1 MPEHTPASR
10 SSVMDLMALRSVTE
24 LPVTR
29 RHVLDPEVLR
39 TVAAVDRVGDLT
51 RFNVA
56 EVPELAQISAPEE
69 LLAPDERGWALGHAL
84 SLAVEH
90 GQRLWLS
97 EVPRERLGLLR
108 NVLGEHL
115 VHIASLEAPDGDVLR
130 SRLVVMSPRM
140 SKGLEFDVVVLVDP
154 AVVGRTSPGDLYVA
168 MTRPTRRLR
177 MVSRTAAPG
186 TARPA
191 RSTSAAAGV

>member
-56 EVPELAQISAPEE
+56 EVPELARSP
-69 LLAPDERGWALGHAL
+69 P
-84 SLAVEH
+84 
-90 GQRLWLS
+90 
-97 EVPRERLGLLR
+97 PR
-108 NVLGEHL
+108 
-115 VHIASLEAPDGDVLR
+115 SCW
-130 SRLVVMSPRM
+130 
-140 SKGLEFDVVVLVDP
+140 
-154 AVVGRTSPGDLYVA
+154 
-168 MTRPTRRLR
+168 RPTSA
-177 MVSRTAAPG
+177 VGPWG
-186 TARPA
+186 TRYPWPW
-191 RSTSAAAGV
+191 STGSACG

>member
-1 MPEHTPASR
+1 MHTTGTHSFRLFPMPEHTPASR

-69 LLAPDERGWALGHAL
+69 LLAPRRA
-84 SLAVEH
+84 
-90 GQRLWLS
+90 
-97 EVPRERLGLLR
+97 RLGAGAR
-108 NVLGEHL
+108 PV
-115 VHIASLEAPDGDVLR
+115 P
-130 SRLVVMSPRM
+130 
-140 SKGLEFDVVVLVDP
+140 
-154 AVVGRTSPGDLYVA
+154 GRGA
-168 MTRPTRRLR
+168 R
-177 MVSRTAAPG
+177 AAPV
-186 TARPA
+186 AE
-191 RSTSAAAGV
+191 